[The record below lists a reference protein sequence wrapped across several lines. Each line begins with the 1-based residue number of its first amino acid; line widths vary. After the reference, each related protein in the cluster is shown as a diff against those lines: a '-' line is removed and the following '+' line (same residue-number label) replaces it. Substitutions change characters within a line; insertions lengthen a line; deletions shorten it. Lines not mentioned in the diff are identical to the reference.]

1 MLWGARVRGCGY
13 SMFANLPLGNRRR
26 SSSLYSGISPG
37 TSRRV
42 SLEEDSRR
50 RVVEDGIGAGEDGI
64 HGSSAAT

>member
-1 MLWGARVRGCGY
+1 MRGCGY